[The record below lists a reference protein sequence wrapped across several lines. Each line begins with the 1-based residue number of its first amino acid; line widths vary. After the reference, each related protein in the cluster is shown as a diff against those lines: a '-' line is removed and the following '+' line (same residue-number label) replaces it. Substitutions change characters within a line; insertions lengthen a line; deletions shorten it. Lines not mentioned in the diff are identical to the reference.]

1 MNRSDILEFQYL
13 HSTTIDMHTN
23 CTHVKITYQTTS
35 ELKII
40 IKNLKKNLSTS
51 IQTKTKSK
59 KHTKSY
65 DYERMPFKG
74 YNSAPSSGV
83 YQSFMFYK
91 YLVVVVVILRQ
102 FALLAIHE
110 LLSSKQQKTQCF
122 AVNSTI

>member
-1 MNRSDILEFQYL
+1 M
-13 HSTTIDMHTN
+13 
-23 CTHVKITYQTTS
+23 
-35 ELKII
+35 
-40 IKNLKKNLSTS
+40 STS
-51 IQTKTKSK
+51 IQTKTKNKQKSK

-65 DYERMPFKG
+65 DYETMPFKG

-102 FALLAIHE
+102 FALLAIHK